1 MCVKIYALF
10 NPSSSC
16 FSPLLPQS
24 QRAQDEAFASDSLPP
39 QHTRQA
45 RSAPV
50 LPSGQLANY
59 NQPQDGA
66 DARNNLSKLLA
77 QLLSRKGKVE
87 ECLKSPSF
95 SHLISLHTS
104 CSRILLFLFSAL
116 DHHSCCVLVPPSGI
130 SHLPPALRLCPRSW
144 HQLSSLFL
152 PPVPPPALCLVCLV
166 CPQVFFSV
174 RANHCD
180 TVKTNQALPQSFPL
194 NTQKKCKN
202 CTL

>member
-77 QLLSRKGKVE
+77 QLLSRKGTVE

-95 SHLISLHTS
+95 SHLITHLPLPDSSFPLFCTRPSLMLCLSPTIWH
-104 CSRILLFLFSAL
+104 FP
-116 DHHSCCVLVPPSGI
+116 PPSGVA
-130 SHLPPALRLCPRSW
+130 S
-144 HQLSSLFL
+144 LSSILASAL
-152 PPVPPPALCLVCLV
+152 LLVPSPCPSTSPLLGLSGLSSGLLLCQGESLWHCENKSSPPSE
-166 CPQVFFSV
+166 FSIKHTEKV
-174 RANHCD
+174 
-180 TVKTNQALPQSFPL
+180 
-194 NTQKKCKN
+194 
-202 CTL
+202 